1 MGKNLKEVIM
11 DHDKQVG
18 MSRNAL
24 AKLFRTL
31 LLDLNIKHHDLDQYI
46 VRYLDDPTNAV
57 PRNNK
62 DRSSEKGNLL
72 KQLGKD
78 AITWR
83 IFTKGL
89 KLLRPK
95 QVRLILEFT
104 DQKNITTV
112 HSVDL
117 TGSNDDLIDES
128 ED

>member
-1 MGKNLKEVIM
+1 MIPLK
-11 DHDKQVG
+11 
-18 MSRNAL
+18 
-24 AKLFRTL
+24 
-31 LLDLNIKHHDLDQYI
+31 
-46 VRYLDDPTNAV
+46 V

-112 HSVDL
+112 QGADL
-117 TGSNDDLIDES
+117 TTTL
-128 ED
+128 